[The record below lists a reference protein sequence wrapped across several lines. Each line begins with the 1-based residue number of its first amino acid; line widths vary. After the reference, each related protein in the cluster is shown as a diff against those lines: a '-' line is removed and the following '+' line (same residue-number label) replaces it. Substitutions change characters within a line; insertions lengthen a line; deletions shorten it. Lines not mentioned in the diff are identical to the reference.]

1 MSQGIFLFNHNY
13 ELADTIET
21 DKLTENYMDAVLNGL
36 ITGGFTTTEYKDFV
50 KYDYFGVKEE
60 NNFWIFKIR
69 SVVKDNDLIR
79 VSGIHIMFDE
89 LQGVVIR
96 DKRPQNRRAN
106 EVLNMILE
114 DTDWKVGT
122 VVVSASFSGNF
133 YHQST
138 LSALYELASKSTCEF
153 RPVVKFKDGKII
165 SKEIQLYDR
174 LSDDYGKLFT
184 YGDNLLTVVA
194 ETNTDE
200 LFTAFI
206 GRGKGEEIFDEKGVS
221 TGGYG
226 RKIKFDTIDYKN
238 TKDGISVHSP
248 VGQDYIEITQATK
261 MYGYPNGKPR
271 MTEVSFD
278 NIEDRKELADA
289 TFDYA
294 LENCRPKVQLK
305 ASGLQ
310 YETVELGEVVTIIG
324 KLDIRYK
331 TRVFKIKKDFLR
343 EKIVSFEFGDKL
355 IKSMSDRIKQGQI
368 TEKEREITE
377 QNYIK
382 AMIEMVESS
391 YFNEDGYQYDL
402 KAGNEYG
409 LPAGI
414 YSFNKPIDQ
423 NPTKVI
429 YLGAGKLMIAN
440 SKKSDGSWN
449 FSVAIDGDAVNANV
463 IRAGLLKGGRVEWDL
478 QNGTFLIGKDKEDF
492 NFYWDGTTLKLR
504 NVDLD
509 LKNNYEFKQIK
520 TDIDK
525 SIAGVNTDLKT
536 YVDDKDKLIDS
547 KIDSVSQSLT
557 VAEGELNS
565 SISAVRTDTY
575 KDINGVKTDL
585 ANNYDTKTQ
594 VDTKI
599 KNADSSVRTYISKN
613 YSSITQT
620 DEKIQSQVGSVK
632 TEINNNLSENYDTK
646 TQVDAKIKSA
656 DTSVRSYVEK
666 NYSTITQTDSK
677 IASKV
682 SSTKT
687 EIMTDV
693 NSSIGSVKSNLAN
706 NYDTKSQVDAKIK
719 NADTSVRTYISKNY
733 STTTQTDSKIA
744 SKVASEIK
752 VVNEIMESKDY
763 SLRYHVSTNYSTKTQ
778 TSNLIESK
786 ISSFKTDISNN
797 YYTKSQTDSRISQT
811 ASSIETKITSINGR
825 LGNAESKIT
834 QTANEIS
841 TVVSNLDKQIENK
854 VTEKAGSYEREIK
867 DFKQGI
873 ENTIK
878 IDKDAIYSRIGDMGD
893 NLLVDV
899 NQLKYVLYKTN
910 TAKETDSERLIINS
924 FGLPTYNIVYVTGVA
939 PPGGAVPAYP
949 RMLEIKFNTS
959 YNPVIQPKGT
969 NNITLAFEIKTDKY
983 HELEINWNGKTIQHG
998 KNTWKKYV
1006 FHGTYSQL
1014 INNGLFISKTS
1025 TSDFPV
1031 SCEIINL
1038 VIVEG
1043 TQSDPEWRSN
1053 DKSLYSEFV
1062 KSSKEL
1068 SSNYSNLKNKTESN
1082 IRQTSELISTTVKKD
1097 GVISAINQS
1106 SESISISASKIN
1118 LKGATIVDGTFETLE
1133 NGKKVKISNGQ
1144 ITFSKNGITAATL
1157 TPYYD
1162 SSDAGGDLQFTI
1174 SKDKYFSFRRH
1185 TSTQISV
1192 PLRIGGFVRDKDGI
1206 IVRSDKNTAATDEF
1220 YDVSTDRM
1228 FVHTALGIGNF
1239 RIRNFN
1245 GSEFIIE
1252 NMRYDASF
1260 RFSTTKT
1267 IIKGTNPS
1275 SGRKYSFEISPQ
1287 GIYFNNG
1294 ARFEITTTGLEY
1306 HGDGTWLILQKDY
1319 LNVNGELIR

>member
-1 MSQGIFLFNHNY
+1 MSEGIFLFNHNY

-21 DKLTENYMDAVLNGL
+21 EELTENYMDAVLNGL
-36 ITGGFTTTEYKDFV
+36 ITGGFTTTEYKDFD

-184 YGDNLLTVVA
+184 YGDNLLSVVA

-206 GRGKGEEIFDEKGVS
+206 GRGKGEEIFDKNGVS

-261 MYGYPNGKPR
+261 MYGYHNGKPR

-310 YETVELGEVVTIIG
+310 YDKVELGEVVTIIG

-492 NFYWDGTTLKLR
+492 NFYWDGKTLKLR

-525 SIAGVNTDLKT
+525 SIAGVNSDLKT

-557 VAEGELNS
+557 VAEGKLNS
-565 SISAVRTDTY
+565 SISAVRTETY
-575 KDINGVKTDL
+575 KDINGVKTNL

-599 KNADSSVRTYISKN
+599 KNADSSIRTYISKN

-677 IASKV
+677 ITSKV
-682 SSTKT
+682 SSTKK

-811 ASSIETKITSINGR
+811 ASSIETKITSINSR
-825 LGNAESKIT
+825 LGTAES
-834 QTANEIS
+834 S
-841 TVVSNLDKQIENK
+841 
-854 VTEKAGSYEREIK
+854 
-867 DFKQGI
+867 
-873 ENTIK
+873 
-878 IDKDAIYSRIGDMGD
+878 
-893 NLLVDV
+893 
-899 NQLKYVLYKTN
+899 
-910 TAKETDSERLIINS
+910 
-924 FGLPTYNIVYVTGVA
+924 
-939 PPGGAVPAYP
+939 
-949 RMLEIKFNTS
+949 
-959 YNPVIQPKGT
+959 
-969 NNITLAFEIKTDKY
+969 
-983 HELEINWNGKTIQHG
+983 
-998 KNTWKKYV
+998 
-1006 FHGTYSQL
+1006 
-1014 INNGLFISKTS
+1014 
-1025 TSDFPV
+1025 
-1031 SCEIINL
+1031 
-1038 VIVEG
+1038 
-1043 TQSDPEWRSN
+1043 
-1053 DKSLYSEFV
+1053 
-1062 KSSKEL
+1062 
-1068 SSNYSNLKNKTESN
+1068 
-1082 IRQTSELISTTVKKD
+1082 IRQTSSEISTKVSKN
-1097 GVISAINQS
+1097 GIISAINQS
-1106 SESISISASKIN
+1106 SESVKIQASKIA
-1118 LKGATIVDGTFETLE
+1118 LKGSVWINGEISIGQTDSDKKPQYMIFDEHGITWQSDNFLYNDRADDLLNIKSIDGIGITITNNKLDAQTYINPELVKTNYIRTKYDIETSKLLSGTVMA
-1133 NGKKVKISNGQ
+1133 NHIK
-1144 ITFSKNGITAATL
+1144 SKNDTTIEVWSNIGFNKDTAFGGNTRFYKDITVKDSKIWLGDWNISQDSTNYLLLKNATN
-1157 TPYYD
+1157 TAIEMRPSRNSMDVNYD
-1162 SSDAGGDLQFTI
+1162 TVWFKDIYGGDCVFNKNVIQHWEIYEDTYGDLCFKNIKT
-1174 SKDKYFSFRRH
+1174 DAYYYM
-1185 TSTQISV
+1185 
-1192 PLRIGGFVRDKDGI
+1192 
-1206 IVRSDKNTAATDEF
+1206 SDQTNYK
-1220 YDVSTDRM
+1220 
-1228 FVHTALGIGNF
+1228 AL
-1239 RIRNFN
+1239 
-1245 GSEFIIE
+1245 
-1252 NMRYDASF
+1252 
-1260 RFSTTKT
+1260 
-1267 IIKGTNPS
+1267 
-1275 SGRKYSFEISPQ
+1275 
-1287 GIYFNNG
+1287 
-1294 ARFEITTTGLEY
+1294 
-1306 HGDGTWLILQKDY
+1306 
-1319 LNVNGELIR
+1319 

>member
-1 MSQGIFLFNHNY
+1 MSEGIFLFNHKY

-21 DKLTENYMDAVLNGL
+21 EKLTENYMDAVLNGI
-36 ITGGFTTTEYKDFV
+36 ITGGFTTTEYKDFD
-50 KYDYFGVKEE
+50 KYDYFGVKED
-60 NNFWIFKIR
+60 NNFWLFKIR
-69 SVVKDNDLIR
+69 SVIKDNDLIR

-153 RPVVKFKDGKII
+153 RPVIKFNDGKII

-174 LSDDYGKLFT
+174 LSDDYGKLFA
-184 YGDNLLTVVA
+184 YGDNLISVVA

-206 GRGKGEEIFDEKGVS
+206 GRGKGEEIHDKNGAS

-310 YETVELGEVVTIIG
+310 YETVELGEIVTIIG

-368 TEKEREITE
+368 SEKEREITE

-414 YSFNKPIDQ
+414 YSFNRPIDQ

-440 SKKSDGSWN
+440 SKKSDGSWK

-492 NFYWDGTTLKLR
+492 SFYWDGKTLKLR

-509 LKNNYEFKQIK
+509 LKNNYEFKEIK
-520 TDIDK
+520 TEIDN
-525 SIAGVNTDLKT
+525 SIAGVNSDLKT
-536 YVDDKDKLIDS
+536 YVDDKDNAIDS
-547 KIDSVSQSLT
+547 RIDSVSQSLT
-557 VAEGELNS
+557 LAEGKLDS
-565 SISAVRTDTY
+565 RISAVRTETY
-575 KDINGVKTDL
+575 KDINGIKTNLSD
-585 ANNYDTKTQ
+585 NYDTKSQ
-594 VDTKI
+594 VNDKI
-599 KNADSSVRTYISKN
+599 SSADSSLRTFVSKN

-620 DEKIQSQVGSVK
+620 DQKISSRVASVK
-632 TEINNNLSENYDTK
+632 TEINTNLTNNYDTK
-646 TQVDAKIKSA
+646 SQVDAKIKSA

-677 IASKV
+677 IS
-682 SSTKT
+682 
-687 EIMTDV
+687 
-693 NSSIGSVKSNLAN
+693 
-706 NYDTKSQVDAKIK
+706 
-719 NADTSVRTYISKNY
+719 
-733 STTTQTDSKIA
+733 

-752 VVNEIMESKDY
+752 AVNERMDSKDS
-763 SLRYHVSTNYSTKTQ
+763 SLRSYVSSNYSTKTQ
-778 TSNLIESK
+778 TSSLIDSK
-786 ISSFKTDISNN
+786 ISSFRTDFSGN
-797 YYTKSQTDSRISQT
+797 YYTKTQTDSRISQT
-811 ASSIETKITSINGR
+811 ASSIETKITSINSR
-825 LGNAESKIT
+825 LGTAESNIK
-834 QTANEIS
+834 QTASEIS
-841 TVVSNLDKQIENK
+841 TK
-854 VTEKAGSYEREIK
+854 V
-867 DFKQGI
+867 
-873 ENTIK
+873 
-878 IDKDAIYSRIGDMGD
+878 
-893 NLLVDV
+893 
-899 NQLKYVLYKTN
+899 
-910 TAKETDSERLIINS
+910 
-924 FGLPTYNIVYVTGVA
+924 
-939 PPGGAVPAYP
+939 
-949 RMLEIKFNTS
+949 
-959 YNPVIQPKGT
+959 
-969 NNITLAFEIKTDKY
+969 
-983 HELEINWNGKTIQHG
+983 
-998 KNTWKKYV
+998 
-1006 FHGTYSQL
+1006 
-1014 INNGLFISKTS
+1014 
-1025 TSDFPV
+1025 
-1031 SCEIINL
+1031 
-1038 VIVEG
+1038 
-1043 TQSDPEWRSN
+1043 
-1053 DKSLYSEFV
+1053 
-1062 KSSKEL
+1062 
-1068 SSNYSNLKNKTESN
+1068 
-1082 IRQTSELISTTVKKD
+1082 
-1097 GVISAINQS
+1097 
-1106 SESISISASKIN
+1106 
-1118 LKGATIVDGTFETLE
+1118 
-1133 NGKKVKISNGQ
+1133 
-1144 ITFSKNGITAATL
+1144 SKNGIISTINQSPESIKIKASRVDL
-1157 TPYYD
+1157 Q
-1162 SSDAGGDLQFTI
+1162 GDLNLTGEFKTYNGYGKAVHLHDQELDFYQ
-1174 SKDKYFSFRRH
+1174 SYKD
-1185 TSTQISV
+1185 ST
-1192 PLRIGGFVRDKDGI
+1192 K
-1206 IVRSDKNTAATDEF
+1206 
-1220 YDVSTDRM
+1220 
-1228 FVHTALGIGNF
+1228 LGTLG
-1239 RIRNFN
+1239 
-1245 GSEFIIE
+1245 IIE
-1252 NMRYDASF
+1252 NFGGPSDYRLDLRHDKKSAISISYQWGNNSYQPYIMFDHFKQATSDGPTPYLKDISIYTSVGIRDSLYVWDDLHTSNAEISNDINIHG
-1260 RFSTTKT
+1260 SGK
-1267 IIKGTNPS
+1267 IKGN
-1275 SGRKYSFEISPQ
+1275 
-1287 GIYFNNG
+1287 
-1294 ARFEITTTGLEY
+1294 
-1306 HGDGTWLILQKDY
+1306 
-1319 LNVNGELIR
+1319 LNVDTAIFTDTIYCGDRIKAGGLIQGEQFWTGDWVIKQNYNGELIFYGGGTHDALSIYPYSKDGGVGMGNWRIYEDNAGDLAFRYMGTSTYYYFKKDLKNTKGL

>member
-1 MSQGIFLFNHNY
+1 MSEGIFLFNHNY

-21 DKLTENYMDAVLNGL
+21 EELTENYMDAVLNGL
-36 ITGGFTTTEYKDFV
+36 ITGGFTTTEYKDFD

-60 NNFWIFKIR
+60 NNFWLFKIR

-114 DTDWKVGT
+114 DTDWKAGT
-122 VVVSASFSGNF
+122 VVVSAPFSGNF

-184 YGDNLLTVVA
+184 YGDNLLSVVA

-206 GRGKGEEIFDEKGVS
+206 GRGKGEEIFDKNGVS

-310 YETVELGEVVTIIG
+310 YDKVELGEVVTIIG

-492 NFYWDGTTLKLR
+492 NFYWDGNTLKLR

-520 TDIDK
+520 TNIDK
-525 SIAGVNTDLKT
+525 SIAGVNSDLKT
-536 YVDDKDKLIDS
+536 YVDDNDKLIDS

-557 VAEGELNS
+557 VAEGKLNS
-565 SISAVRTDTY
+565 SISAVRTETY

-613 YSSITQT
+613 YSSIKQT

-632 TEINNNLSENYDTK
+632 TEINNNLSENYYTK
-646 TQVDAKIKSA
+646 SQTDSKIKNA
-656 DTSVRSYVEK
+656 DSSIRSYVEK

-682 SSTKT
+682 SSTKK

-752 VVNEIMESKDY
+752 VVNDRIDSKDS
-763 SLRYHVSTNYSTKTQ
+763 SLRTYVSNNYSTKTQ
-778 TSNLIESK
+778 TSSLIESK
-786 ISSFKTDISNN
+786 VSSIKSDISGINI
-797 YYTKSQTDSRISQT
+797 KLSDAESKISQT
-811 ASSIETKITSINGR
+811 ASEIATKVSKNG
-825 LGNAESKIT
+825 I
-834 QTANEIS
+834 
-841 TVVSNLDKQIENK
+841 
-854 VTEKAGSYEREIK
+854 
-867 DFKQGI
+867 
-873 ENTIK
+873 
-878 IDKDAIYSRIGDMGD
+878 
-893 NLLVDV
+893 
-899 NQLKYVLYKTN
+899 
-910 TAKETDSERLIINS
+910 
-924 FGLPTYNIVYVTGVA
+924 
-939 PPGGAVPAYP
+939 
-949 RMLEIKFNTS
+949 
-959 YNPVIQPKGT
+959 
-969 NNITLAFEIKTDKY
+969 
-983 HELEINWNGKTIQHG
+983 
-998 KNTWKKYV
+998 
-1006 FHGTYSQL
+1006 
-1014 INNGLFISKTS
+1014 
-1025 TSDFPV
+1025 
-1031 SCEIINL
+1031 
-1038 VIVEG
+1038 
-1043 TQSDPEWRSN
+1043 
-1053 DKSLYSEFV
+1053 
-1062 KSSKEL
+1062 
-1068 SSNYSNLKNKTESN
+1068 
-1082 IRQTSELISTTVKKD
+1082 
-1097 GVISAINQS
+1097 ISAINQS
-1106 SESISISASKIN
+1106 SESIKIQASKIA
-1118 LKGATIVDGTFETLE
+1118 LKGSVWINGDISIGQADSDKKPQYMIFDEHGITWQSDNFLYNDKSDDLLNIKSIDGVGISITNNKLHAQTYINPELIKTDYIRTKYNIET
-1133 NGKKVKISNGQ
+1133 GKLLSGTVLANNIK
-1144 ITFSKNGITAATL
+1144 SKNDTVIEVWSSIGLNKDAVFGGKTRFYKDITVKDSKIWFGDWNISKDSTNYL
-1157 TPYYD
+1157 LLKNSTNTVIEMRPSSKSIDIKYD
-1162 SSDAGGDLQFTI
+1162 TVWFKDIYGDDCVFNKNVIQHWEIFEDGGGDLVFKNI
-1174 SKDKYFSFRRH
+1174 ASGSYYYMKK
-1185 TSTQISV
+1185 ST
-1192 PLRIGGFVRDKDGI
+1192 GTYK
-1206 IVRSDKNTAATDEF
+1206 
-1220 YDVSTDRM
+1220 
-1228 FVHTALGIGNF
+1228 AL
-1239 RIRNFN
+1239 
-1245 GSEFIIE
+1245 
-1252 NMRYDASF
+1252 
-1260 RFSTTKT
+1260 
-1267 IIKGTNPS
+1267 
-1275 SGRKYSFEISPQ
+1275 
-1287 GIYFNNG
+1287 
-1294 ARFEITTTGLEY
+1294 
-1306 HGDGTWLILQKDY
+1306 
-1319 LNVNGELIR
+1319 

>member
-1 MSQGIFLFNHNY
+1 MSQGIFLFNHKY

-21 DKLTENYMDAVLNGL
+21 EKLTENYMDAVLNGL
-36 ITGGFTTTEYKDFV
+36 ITGGFTTTEYKDFDNF
-50 KYDYFGVKEE
+50 DYFGVKED
-60 NNFWIFKIR
+60 NNFWLFKIR

-79 VSGIHIMFDE
+79 VSGIHIIFDE

-106 EVLNMILE
+106 EVLNIILE
-114 DTDWKVGT
+114 DTDWKAGT

-133 YHQST
+133 YYQST
-138 LSALYELASKSTCEF
+138 LSALYELTSKSTCEF
-153 RPVVKFKDGKII
+153 RPVIKFNDGKII
-165 SKEIQLYDR
+165 SKEIDLYDK
-174 LSDDYGKLFT
+174 LSEDYGKSFA
-184 YGDNLLTVVA
+184 YGDNLISVVA

-206 GRGKGEEIFDEKGVS
+206 GRGKGEEIHDKNGAS
-221 TGGYG
+221 TGCYG

-248 VGQDYIEITQATK
+248 IGQDYIEIAQATK

-294 LENCRPKVQLK
+294 LENCRPKIQLK

-310 YETVELGEVVTIIG
+310 YENVELGEVVTIIG

-463 IRAGLLKGGRVEWDL
+463 IRAGLLRGGRVEWDL

-492 NFYWDGTTLKLR
+492 SFYWDGATLKLR

-547 KIDSVSQSLT
+547 KINSVSQSLT
-557 VAEGELNS
+557 VAEGKLNS
-565 SISAVRTDTY
+565 SISAVRTETY

-632 TEINNNLSENYDTK
+632 TEINNNLSNNYDTK
-646 TQVDAKIKSA
+646 SQVDAKIKSA

-682 SSTKT
+682 SSTKK

-719 NADTSVRTYISKNY
+719 NADTSVRTYISNNY
-733 STTTQTDSKIA
+733 STTTQTDNKIA

-752 VVNEIMESKDY
+752 VVNDRIDSKDS
-763 SLRYHVSTNYSTKTQ
+763 SLRTYVSNNYSTKTQ

-786 ISSFKTDISNN
+786 IATVNSDVSGLKSRMSS
-797 YYTKSQTDSRISQT
+797 
-811 ASSIETKITSINGR
+811 
-825 LGNAESKIT
+825 AES
-834 QTANEIS
+834 S
-841 TVVSNLDKQIENK
+841 
-854 VTEKAGSYEREIK
+854 
-867 DFKQGI
+867 
-873 ENTIK
+873 
-878 IDKDAIYSRIGDMGD
+878 
-893 NLLVDV
+893 
-899 NQLKYVLYKTN
+899 
-910 TAKETDSERLIINS
+910 
-924 FGLPTYNIVYVTGVA
+924 
-939 PPGGAVPAYP
+939 
-949 RMLEIKFNTS
+949 
-959 YNPVIQPKGT
+959 
-969 NNITLAFEIKTDKY
+969 
-983 HELEINWNGKTIQHG
+983 
-998 KNTWKKYV
+998 
-1006 FHGTYSQL
+1006 
-1014 INNGLFISKTS
+1014 
-1025 TSDFPV
+1025 
-1031 SCEIINL
+1031 
-1038 VIVEG
+1038 
-1043 TQSDPEWRSN
+1043 
-1053 DKSLYSEFV
+1053 
-1062 KSSKEL
+1062 
-1068 SSNYSNLKNKTESN
+1068 
-1082 IRQTSELISTTVKKD
+1082 IRQTSSEISTKVSKN

-1106 SESISISASKIN
+1106 SESIKIQARKIDLTGDVS
-1118 LKGATIVDGTFETLE
+1118 LKGDFVSESGGTKTSITKGEISFKRTS
-1133 NGKKVKISNGQ
+1133 GK
-1144 ITFSKNGITAATL
+1144 TL
-1157 TPYYD
+1157 TSTIGLKAVGTDSYMTSWTHEYDSAMAISSADEGIVIDGKAYMKSSTPYIIFDRNNNVESLHPDDIRGGMYVNARVRYYDYTNYVKQAAFDDGIYVTGEIAAPYGSLWLGDWKIRDQGGKLTFFNEKNATYGALYD
-1162 SSDAGGDLQFTI
+1162 SSRGCTLGSWELKMADSGPGSILTLKTITGSRHVMKIDSGKGQTDFRGLLTSDSFITGRSFPTEIHIGDWVIKADSDGDL
-1174 SKDKYFSFRRH
+1174 SF
-1185 TSTQISV
+1185 
-1192 PLRIGGFVRDKDGI
+1192 
-1206 IVRSDKNTAATDEF
+1206 KNSRT
-1220 YDVSTDRM
+1220 
-1228 FVHTALGIGNF
+1228 
-1239 RIRNFN
+1239 
-1245 GSEFIIE
+1245 GSWYC
-1252 NMRYDASF
+1252 MRQTLSGY
-1260 RFSTTKT
+1260 
-1267 IIKGTNPS
+1267 KG
-1275 SGRKYSFEISPQ
+1275 
-1287 GIYFNNG
+1287 
-1294 ARFEITTTGLEY
+1294 L
-1306 HGDGTWLILQKDY
+1306 
-1319 LNVNGELIR
+1319 